1 MSSDVF
7 RVLLID
13 DDEDEFI
20 LLRSIAAKAAGA
32 RFVLAWTAGYDD
44 GLQRILA
51 CEFDAYLVD
60 FRLGEHTGIELLE
73 EAIAAGADSPII
85 LLTGAKT
92 SAIESAAL
100 QSGAVDFIDKQELSA
115 PLLERAVRYAV
126 ERAKGAR
133 LAAALREQ
141 KQMGQVRERLI
152 GIVGH
157 DLRGPLASIRSAAL
171 VLHKQPELQ
180 TELAQRMTSM
190 IDANVERMTRM
201 IGELL
206 DFTRM
211 RLGGGI
217 PIERRPIDAREAT
230 VRVIDAIRVA
240 YPQRTIDFEAGAA
253 LSVFWDPERYAQV
266 VTNLVQNALDY
277 GDSTLPVKISLTAD
291 GENVVLDVHN
301 HGTPIPPHLRPHL
314 FDPFRRA
321 HTNEERPSAGLGL
334 GLFIVE
340 CVATGHGG
348 HVAVSS
354 DEKDGT
360 RFTVTLPRTGAPD
373 ANYSAGSSAAGSS
386 TVEPVVSR
394 ASSAR

>member
-1 MSSDVF
+1 MSEEVF

-13 DDEDEFI
+13 DDEDEYV

-32 RFVLAWTAGYDD
+32 RITVAWTASYQD

-51 CEFDAYLVD
+51 REFAAYLID
-60 FRLGEHTGIELLE
+60 FRLGERSGIQLLE
-73 EAIAAGADSPII
+73 EAIAAGADAPII

-92 SAIESAAL
+92 GEIERAAL
-100 QSGAVDFIDKQELSA
+100 QAGAVDFIDKQELSA
-115 PLLERAVRYAV
+115 PLLLRAVRYAI

-133 LAAALREQ
+133 LATALREQ
-141 KQMGQVRERLI
+141 KQLGRVRERLL

-157 DLRGPLASIRSAAL
+157 DLRGPLASIRSAAM
-171 VLHKQPELQ
+171 VLHKQPELH
-180 TELAQRMTSM
+180 TELSLRMMRM
-190 IDANVERMTRM
+190 IDTNVERMTRM

-217 PIERRPIDAREAT
+217 PIQRQLIDAGAAT
-230 VRVIDAIRVA
+230 ALAIDAIRIA
-240 YPQRTIDFEAGAA
+240 HPQRAIQYAPGAA
-253 LSVFWDPERYAQV
+253 LQVSWDPERYAQL
-266 VTNLVQNALDY
+266 VTNLIQNSLDH
-277 GDSTLPVKISLTAD
+277 GDPSLPVTVSLDAE
-291 GENVVLDVHN
+291 GESVVLNVHN
-301 HGTPIPPHLRPHL
+301 FGPPIPPDLQPHL

-321 HTNEERPSAGLGL
+321 HTKEDHSSAGLGL

-340 CVATGHGG
+340 CIASGHGG
-348 HVAVSS
+348 SVSVRS

-360 RFTVTLPRTGAPD
+360 RFTVVLPRAAAELAHAGTPD
-373 ANYSAGSSAAGSS
+373 ATSGSRM
-386 TVEPVVSR
+386 VEPVVAR

>member
-1 MSSDVF
+1 MSGDVF

-20 LLRSIAAKAAGA
+20 LLRSVAAKAAGA
-32 RFVLAWTAGYDD
+32 RFVVAWTANYHD
-44 GLQRILA
+44 GLKRILA
-51 CEFDAYLVD
+51 GEFDAYLID
-60 FRLGEHTGIELLE
+60 FRLGEHSGIELLD
-73 EAIAAGADSPII
+73 EAIAAGADSPLI

-92 SAIESAAL
+92 SEIESAAL

-141 KQMGQVRERLI
+141 KQMGQIRERLI

-171 VLHKQPELQ
+171 VLQKQPELQ
-180 TELAQRMTSM
+180 TELALRMTRM

-217 PIERRPIDAREAT
+217 PIERQPIDAYEAT
-230 VRVIDAIRVA
+230 GRVIDAIRIA
-240 YPQRTIDFEAGAA
+240 HPQRSIEVEAAA
-253 LSVFWDPERYAQV
+253 AMPVSWDPERYAQL

-277 GDSTLPVKISLTAD
+277 GDPKLPVRVSLKAE
-291 GENVVLDVHN
+291 GEQVVVEVHN
-301 HGTPIPPHLRPHL
+301 HGTPIPAHLRPHL

-340 CVATGHGG
+340 CIATGHGG
-348 HVAVSS
+348 RVDVSS
-354 DEKDGT
+354 DEKSGT
-360 RFTVTLPRTGAPD
+360 RFTVRLPRSAGAGP
-373 ANYSAGSSAAGSS
+373 AYASSSAGSGSR